1 MENHMS
7 TSAISVTGLSRT
19 QGTFRLDSIDFD
31 LPTGLVM
38 GVVGPNGAGKTTT
51 IKSILGMLAPDSGS
65 VTLFDA
71 EAPGSPSA
79 NERIGVVL
87 DQPFVSPDWKVA
99 GVGRRLAKFY
109 SAWDAAAF
117 AALLAR
123 FGLDQEARVG
133 TLSRGQGVKLSMAV
147 ALAHHP
153 HLLILDEPT
162 SGLDPVSRADLVD
175 VLREFMVDE
184 THSILFSTHITTD
197 LDSLADLILVI
208 DSGRIAYSG
217 TLEALQ
223 EEFAMVRGTE
233 DLDARAS
240 SRIMGLRRTGSRFEG
255 LIRVGDTALFGPTT
269 VIDTVST
276 DDVVVHLARRTPER
290 QEHAS

>member
-1 MENHMS
+1 MS

-19 QGTFRLDSIDFD
+19 QGTFRLDSIDLD

-51 IKSILGMLAPDSGS
+51 IKSILGMLAPESGS
-65 VTLFDA
+65 ITLFGG
-71 EAPGSPSA
+71 EAPGTAAA
-79 NERIGVVL
+79 NERLGVVL
-87 DQPFVSPDWKVA
+87 DQPFVSPDWKVS
-99 GVGRRLAKFY
+99 GVARRLAKFY

-117 AALLAR
+117 AALLVR
-123 FGLDQEARVG
+123 FGLDPEARVG
-133 TLSRGQGVKLSMAV
+133 TLSRGQGVKLSTAV

-153 HLLILDEPT
+153 QLLILDEPT
-162 SGLDPVSRADLVD
+162 SGLDPVSRADLID

-197 LDSLADLILVI
+197 LDTLADLILVI
-208 DSGRIAYSG
+208 DSGRVAYSG
-217 TLEALQ
+217 TLDGLQ

-233 DLDARAS
+233 QLDPQTLARV
-240 SRIMGLRRTGSRFEG
+240 MGLRRTGSRFEG

-269 VIDTVST
+269 IIDAVST

>member
-1 MENHMS
+1 MS
-7 TSAISVTGLSRT
+7 TSAITVTGLSRA
-19 QGTFRLDSIDFD
+19 QGTFRLESLGFE
-31 LPTGLVM
+31 LPTGFVM

-65 VTLFDA
+65 ITLFDGD
-71 EAPGSPSA
+71 APGSAAA

-87 DQPFVSPDWKVA
+87 DQPFVAPDWTVA
-99 GVGRRLAKFY
+99 GVERRLAKFY

-117 AALLAR
+117 AALLDR
-123 FGLDQEARVG
+123 FALDRDARVE
-133 TLSRGQGVKLSMAV
+133 TLSRGQGVKLSMAI

-153 HLLILDEPT
+153 ELLILDEPT

-184 THSILFSTHITTD
+184 RHSILFSTHITTD

-208 DSGRIAYSG
+208 DSGRVAYSG
-217 TLEALQ
+217 TLDGLQ

-233 DLDARAS
+233 PLDAQAAS
-240 SRIMGLRRTGSRFEG
+240 RVMGLRSTGTRFEG
-255 LIRVGDTALFGPTT
+255 LIRADDTALFGPTT
-269 VIDTVST
+269 IIDTAST
-276 DDVVVHLARRTPER
+276 DDVVVHLARRGAAE
-290 QEHAS
+290 QENAA